1 MGAKK
6 KYTAKALAKAVE
18 TYFRSISRE
27 KVVTEEVPTGELDSM
42 GHKVYEQKPVL
53 NALGQELTF
62 TEYLIPPTVGGLSA
76 FLGIHRST
84 WFAWCDASVYPDYK
98 DITQDAT
105 DRIHAYLE
113 KESLTRPGKDL
124 KGVTFNLEHNYGY
137 REKGAAQTAGGS
149 GGLEDYLSALTAQD
163 LRQGGSEF

>member
-27 KVVTEEVPTGELDSM
+27 KVVTEEVPTGELDNM

-53 NALGQELTF
+53 NALGHELTV

-76 FLGIHRST
+76 YLGIHRST
-84 WFAWCDASVYPDYK
+84 WFAWCDAAVYPEYK
-98 DITQDAT
+98 DITQDAS

-137 REKGAAQTAGGS
+137 REKAAGQSSGGG
-149 GGLEDYLSALTAQD
+149 GGLEDWLDALASQAAN
-163 LRQGGSEF
+163 QGGSVF